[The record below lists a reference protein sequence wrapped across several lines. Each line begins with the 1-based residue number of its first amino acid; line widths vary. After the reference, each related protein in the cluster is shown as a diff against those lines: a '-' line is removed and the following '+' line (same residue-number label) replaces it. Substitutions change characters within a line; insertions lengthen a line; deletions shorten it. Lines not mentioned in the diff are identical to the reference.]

1 MIPYGMYGVLLISS
15 DEVLLQQARRFI
27 TNINDSMDVHILS
40 DPAGLNAILKSELHL
55 DVIVCDHDPPN
66 VNAISI
72 FNEMSRMNDL
82 RPFIIM
88 TKKADGNVAI
98 KAFELKMDYY
108 VSRENVMNFYMDLSS
123 KIILCAEKVKI
134 EAYRQLSERRMNAL
148 LSMATMHDK
157 EFGEILNYAL
167 ESSVKLTN
175 STIGYIAMYEEDTKK
190 LKMGSWSLGGP
201 EKCKMKN
208 RQITYDFD
216 STGVWGEPIRQ
227 KKAIIIN
234 DYSSDPRCHENELP
248 AGHVELKRL
257 LMIPIF
263 HNGQILAT
271 AGVGNKS
278 LEYTEDDTIQF
289 TLFMEGLISI
299 YHERML
305 EEENVRS
312 ERNLREV
319 MLNAPV
325 GIMIVDNDLSIL
337 ENNEYARSLLTSH
350 SLCLSKEPLK
360 AFSNDLS
367 RMISS
372 DIDEVRESGEPRE
385 FRHSVDNNGV
395 DVVFKINVAKTV
407 GKKDE
412 ITGFI
417 IIIDDI
423 TEIAHA
429 DKVLRQTMERI
440 NVLDSLMNEDIRKSL
455 KDLRF
460 DADGISNSLE
470 KESIL
475 DSIGALDNIMKF
487 VQEYHDVGLVDPQWQ
502 SLDDIIDI
510 AVKSNHLEPNFM
522 DRNVKGAKI
531 LADPAFYNVF
541 SNLVMYSLIQ
551 GVRVTKCSI
560 KCRIDNGSLVIV
572 YSDDG
577 VGIPY
582 DQKASFVSGASM
594 EYGRGAYLAFN
605 ILRASGFRSKEV
617 GVPGRGMIIEITVP
631 SSNYSINWE

>member
-1 MIPYGMYGVLLISS
+1 MYEVLLISS

-27 TNINDSMDVHILS
+27 TNINNMINVHIHSDLS
-40 DPAGLNAILKSELHL
+40 TLNPTLRTLSNL

-66 VNAISI
+66 IDAIAI
-72 FNEMSRMNDL
+72 FNDMNRMNYL

-108 VSRENVMNFYMDLSS
+108 VSRDNTMNFYMDLSS

-134 EAYRQLSERRMNAL
+134 ESYRQLSEKRMNAL
-148 LSMATMHDK
+148 LSMATMHDR
-157 EFGEILNYAL
+157 EFSEILNYAL

-175 STIGYIAMYEEDTKK
+175 STMGYIAMYEEDTKK
-190 LKMGSWSLGGP
+190 LKMAAWSLGGP
-201 EKCKMKN
+201 EECKMKN

-227 KKAIIIN
+227 RKSIIIN
-234 DYSSDPRCHENELP
+234 DYPSDSDYHKNGLP
-248 AGHVELKRL
+248 SGHVQLKRL

-263 HNGQILAT
+263 HNGRILAT
-271 AGVGNKS
+271 AGVGNKV
-278 LEYTEDDTIQF
+278 LEYTEDDTVQF
-289 TLFMEGLISI
+289 TLLMEGLISI

-305 EEENVRS
+305 EEENVKS
-312 ERNLREV
+312 ERKLREV

-325 GIMIVDNDLSIL
+325 GIMIVDNNLSIL
-337 ENNEYARSLLTSH
+337 ESNEYARSLMASH

-360 AFSNDLS
+360 SFSNDIS

-372 DIDEVRESGEPRE
+372 DIDQVRESRESKE
-385 FRHSVDNNGV
+385 FRHSIDKNGN
-395 DVVFKINVAKTV
+395 DIVFKINVARV
-407 GKKDE
+407 IGKGDE

-417 IIIDDI
+417 VIVDDI

-429 DKVLRQTMERI
+429 EKALRQTMERM
-440 NVLDSLMNEDIRKSL
+440 NVLDALINDDIKKSL
-455 KDLRF
+455 KGLRF
-460 DADGISNSLE
+460 EIDRLPDSSDKEDMLAMIDG
-470 KESIL
+470 L
-475 DSIGALDNIMKF
+475 DDVIRF
-487 VQEYHDVGLVDPQWQ
+487 VKEYHDVGIVDPKWQ
-502 SLDDIIDI
+502 NLDDILDVAIR
-510 AVKSNHLEPNFM
+510 SNHVSPDFM
-522 DRNVKGAKI
+522 DCSVKGVKI

-541 SNLVMYSLIQ
+541 SNMLMYSITQ
-551 GVRVTKCSI
+551 GVRVTRCSV
-560 KCRIDNGSLVIV
+560 KCRIENGSLVIT

-582 DQKASFVSGASM
+582 DKKASFASGASM

-617 GVPGRGMIIEITVP
+617 GVPGRGMTIEITVP
-631 SSNYSINWE
+631 VSNYSINWE